1 MKKVD
6 IVVPIY
12 NAFEYTAECIK
23 SILKYTNLQEHTLLL
38 INDKSPDERI
48 MPMLQKYANEN
59 KDKNIVILENEE
71 NMGFVKT
78 VNKGI
83 KYSENDVIL
92 LNSDTEVT
100 KNWLEKIIE
109 CAYSNEYIATVTPFT
124 NNGTIFS
131 IPNFGVDNEL
141 PYNMTLEEFA
151 DLVEKSSQKRY
162 PEVTTGNGF
171 CMYIKRSVIDEIGIF
186 DDVTFEKGYGEEN
199 DFCYRALDYGYINV
213 LCDDTFIYH
222 KGTQSFKKENMT
234 QSRLELSKKHMKLL
248 TEKYPIYV
256 KKTDNFILNNPF
268 KEIQENININL
279 AIYNKSRILFIINE
293 WEENMEMTGG
303 TSLHLKDIIQ
313 KIRDEQAC
321 FVLAPNKND
330 ISIFDVYLYSGQ
342 YGRKIYSFK
351 TQILDYGQNIYTNNS
366 YKEILEK
373 LFETFRFNIL
383 HVHHFLF
390 QSFDAIEIA
399 KRYNTYTIISL
410 HDMYMLCPSINM
422 VYEEKYCKTNKKS
435 DCKKCLKSRYGI
447 ENNIIGNWRST
458 CYKVL
463 SKFDKIIVPSENTKE
478 MYLKEYK
485 DLNIEVIE
493 HGVNVIRT
501 NTKNDELN
509 NSSVEDIAFVGVMV
523 PHKGSRILEEM
534 IKRKHKNIRIHL
546 FGKTLEKQLKK
557 NRKNYIYHGEY
568 KREELPELLEKNNI
582 KLVCIFSTVPETYSY
597 TLTETLMAKIP
608 VISFDIGAVAE
619 RIQKDNLGWTI
630 ELGTNIDKILLKIEE
645 ILKNR
650 KEYEKKKKSCSEY
663 KFKTIE
669 NMQND
674 YERIYK
680 QVAKEDSINKVVN
693 TYEIIKFQKENNQ
706 YEIQLYKNQYRR
718 IIKIYGKISN
728 TKTWR
733 IARKIKNKIKRSIE
747 NNGQTKN

>member
-12 NAFEYTAECIK
+12 NAYEYTEECIK

-59 KDKNIVILENEE
+59 KDKNIVVLENKE

-78 VNKGI
+78 VNKGM

-100 KNWLEKIIE
+100 KNWLEKIIN

-141 PYNMTLEEFA
+141 PTNLSLEKFA
-151 DLVEKSSQKRY
+151 ELVEKCSEKIY

-171 CMYIKRSVIDEIGIF
+171 CMYIKRTVIDEIGIF
-186 DDVTFEKGYGEEN
+186 DDITFEKGYGEEN

-234 QSRLELSKKHMKLL
+234 QSRIELSKKHMKLL
-248 TEKYPIYV
+248 TDKYPIYV
-256 KKTDNFILNNPF
+256 RKTDNFIFNNPF

-279 AIYNKSRILFIINE
+279 AIYNKKRILFLINE

-313 KIRDEQAC
+313 KVRNEQAC

-330 ISIFDVYLYSGQ
+330 ISIFDIYLYSGE

-351 TQILDYGQNIYTNNS
+351 TQILDYGQNVYTNNS
-366 YKEILEK
+366 YKKILEN
-373 LFETFRFNIL
+373 LFETYKFDIL
-383 HVHHFLF
+383 HVQHFLF
-390 QSFDAIEIA
+390 QSFDAIDIA
-399 KRYNTYTIISL
+399 KKYGTYSIISL

-422 VYEEKYCKTNKKS
+422 VYEEKYCQINEKK
-435 DCKKCLKSRYGI
+435 DCIKCLKYRYGI
-447 ENNIIGNWRST
+447 ENNITNNWKST
-458 CYKVL
+458 CNKVL
-463 SKFDKIIVPSENTKE
+463 KKFDKIIVPSENTKK
-478 MYLKEYK
+478 MYMKAYT
-485 DLNIEVIE
+485 DLNIDVVE
-493 HGVNVIRT
+493 HGVNVIET
-501 NTKNDELN
+501 IEKNN
-509 NSSVEDIAFVGVMV
+509 QEDDGVYNIAFVGVMA
-523 PHKGSRILEEM
+523 PHKGSRILESM
-534 IKRKHKNIRIHL
+534 IENNRSNIKIHL
-546 FGKTLEKQLKK
+546 FGKAYDKRLTK
-557 NRKNYIYHGEY
+557 NRTNYIYHGKY
-568 KREELPELLEKNNI
+568 KREELPELLIENNI

-597 TLTETLMAKIP
+597 TLTETLMAKTP
-608 VISFDIGAVAE
+608 VISFNIGAVAE
-619 RIQKDNLGWTI
+619 RIEKNNLGWTI
-630 ELGTNIDKILLKIEE
+630 DLSTSTDKIYDKIGQ
-645 ILKNR
+645 ILNNKE
-650 KEYEKKKKSCSEY
+650 EYEEKKNNCRNY
-663 KFKTIE
+663 KFKTIKD
-669 NMQND
+669 MQND
-674 YERIYK
+674 YEKIYSNIK
-680 QVAKEDSINKVVN
+680 SDDELKKIAN
-693 TYEIIKFQKENNQ
+693 TYQIIKLQKENNQ
-706 YEIQLYKNQYRR
+706 YQFELYKNKYKRVIR
-718 IIKIYGKISN
+718 IYEKIGKTKIWRLVKRIK
-728 TKTWR
+728 
-733 IARKIKNKIKRSIE
+733 RKIKK
-747 NNGQTKN
+747 G